1 MQERKP
7 LRSQYRAV
15 RPDGSLCHI
24 ASLAAVVTDAAH
36 RSPRLVGI
44 DLDISD
50 RVEAEMRE
58 RKLQQQLRDTS
69 RQAGMAEIAT
79 NVLHNV
85 GNVLNSVNVSA
96 SLVTDNIKKSRV
108 AGLCKVVTLL
118 QEHQANLGS
127 FVANDDR
134 GRHLPHY
141 LAQLADHLNKSQSA
155 TLDEL
160 DMLSKNIEHIKE
172 IVAMQQGYAKLVG
185 VPERVAVAKL
195 VEDAV
200 RMNAGAFSR
209 HGVTLRRQ
217 FDESPSIVV
226 DKHKVLQILVNLL
239 RNAKYACEEAGT
251 ADKQVTVRISTRP
264 GGVRIAVMDNG
275 IGIRREHMAKMFTHG
290 FTTRNDG
297 HGFGLH
303 SGSLSA
309 RELGGSLQVESA
321 GPGHGATFTLEL
333 PDSPLENNHE

>member
-1 MQERKP
+1 
-7 LRSQYRAV
+7 
-15 RPDGSLCHI
+15 
-24 ASLAAVVTDAAH
+24 
-36 RSPRLVGI
+36 
-44 DLDISD
+44 
-50 RVEAEMRE
+50 
-58 RKLQQQLRDTS
+58 
-69 RQAGMAEIAT
+69 
-79 NVLHNV
+79 
-85 GNVLNSVNVSA
+85 
-96 SLVTDNIKKSRV
+96 
-108 AGLCKVVTLL
+108 
-118 QEHQANLGS
+118 
-127 FVANDDR
+127 
-134 GRHLPHY
+134 
-141 LAQLADHLNKSQSA
+141 
-155 TLDEL
+155 
-160 DMLSKNIEHIKE
+160 
-172 IVAMQQGYAKLVG
+172 MQQGYAKLVG
-185 VPERVAVAKL
+185 VPERVAVATL

-217 FDESPSIVV
+217 FEESPSIVV

-309 RELGGSLQVESA
+309 RELGGSLQVDSA
-321 GPGHGATFTLEL
+321 GPGQGATFTLEL
-333 PDSPLENNHE
+333 PDSLLENNHE